1 MKCPHC
7 AVTVDVN
14 WISGVIP
21 RGAGGPTITEGIWG
35 WEAAD
40 CPNCKEAIIK
50 IGYYQYVIEESV
62 GRGRRPM
69 LGNLIRNGR
78 IVWPRFAQREPGND
92 VPEVLKADY
101 LEACEV
107 LPISPK
113 ASAALSR
120 RVLQAILR
128 EQGYASR
135 DLARQIDDVLSET
148 HSDKVLPTSLREN
161 VDVIRKFGNFSAH
174 PVTDTTSLQ
183 IIDVEP
189 QEAEWCLEIVER
201 LFDHYYVRPAADARR
216 LVEFNK
222 RLQQAGQPPT
232 KS

>member
-1 MKCPHC
+1 
-7 AVTVDVN
+7 
-14 WISGVIP
+14 
-21 RGAGGPTITEGIWG
+21 
-35 WEAAD
+35 
-40 CPNCKEAIIK
+40 
-50 IGYYQYVIEESV
+50 
-62 GRGRRPM
+62 M
-69 LGNLIRNGR
+69 LGDLIKNG
-78 IVWPRFAQREPGND
+78 ITVWPRFAQREPLGD
-92 VPEVLKADY
+92 GVPEALKTDY

-107 LPISPK
+107 LPISAK

-135 DLARQIDDVLSET
+135 DLAQQIDAVLQET
-148 HSDKVLPTSLREN
+148 HSDKVLPTSLRQN

-174 PVTDTTSLQ
+174 PVTDATTLQ
-183 IIDVEP
+183 VIDVEP

-216 LVEFNK
+216 LAEFNK
-222 RLQQAGQPPT
+222 TLQQAGQPPT